1 MRYKPLETLFR
12 PGDAGRSPR
21 RHPWSGDSRSGSRP
35 AATRQNGAKGFLPTL
50 LFTAL
55 ITACGGGGGSP
66 TTTPITPPGIFPIDP
81 VEEPRAESTA
91 RVVLQSGV
99 VADDGFVTGTIEDA
113 ALGEDGAMAVI
124 AEIAEGEERA
134 ILIVPLDAP
143 PQRVPGLDRL
153 SVDVTTLSRLRQAS
167 TGELAFRSGNG
178 LDTDQLHVLVGNS
191 IRTIAGA
198 DGVGAPD
205 FRVLG
210 NYRIG
215 AEGRVAFAS
224 GGGECETQQNG
235 ETTRDLCT
243 VALFF
248 FDGEE
253 VFRLDHPDLELDRR
267 QAIDVRIALSETG
280 RAAFSVPARGASPA
294 VLRSGPDGQLE
305 PLLRNRSEV
314 EGQGIL
320 ARVDLVD
327 VDSGGRILVE
337 LGPEPETE
345 DSPIEDRLGFLD
357 ADGFVPIAQEGL
369 TLDDRRVASLR
380 GLGIAA
386 GRALFE
392 AEVEDATT
400 PEPFAC
406 LYLGDTRE
414 TEKILCEGDSF
425 PGESLKVF
433 AISGN
438 RVNPS
443 GDLLTVLVLGT
454 TDEATTRIEEIR
466 AVVRRTDREWVTIA
480 SSKDA
485 DRLGTITEL
494 ISVGLDSMGNALLI
508 AERSRASDRALL
520 LGSSY
525 D

>member
-1 MRYKPLETLFR
+1 MNHLPFLVF
-12 PGDAGRSPR
+12 
-21 RHPWSGDSRSGSRP
+21 
-35 AATRQNGAKGFLPTL
+35 AAL
-50 LFTAL
+50 LA
-55 ITACGGGGGSP
+55 ACGGGGGGAA
-66 TTTPITPPGIFPIDP
+66 TTPITPPGTFPTEP
-81 VEEPRAESTA
+81 PGEPRARSTA
-91 RVVLQSGV
+91 RIVLESGV
-99 VADDGFVTGTIEDA
+99 IADDGFVTGTIEDA

-124 AEIAEGEERA
+124 AEVADGEERA
-134 ILIVPLDAP
+134 LLIIPLDAP
-143 PQRVPGLDRL
+143 PQRVQGLDRL
-153 SVDVTTLSRLRQAS
+153 SVDITTLSRLRQAP

-178 LDTDQLHVLVGNS
+178 LDSDQLHLLVGNS

-215 AEGRVAFAS
+215 AEGRVAFAA

-267 QAIDVRIALSETG
+267 QAIDVRIAMRENG
-280 RAAFSVPARGASPA
+280 GAAFSVPARGTSPV

-314 EGQGIL
+314 EGQGVL

-327 VDSGGRILVE
+327 VDSEGRILVE
-337 LGPEPETE
+337 LGPEPATE

-369 TLDDRRVASLR
+369 TLDNLRIASLR
-380 GLGIAA
+380 GLGIGA

-392 AEVEDATT
+392 AELEDPAT
-400 PEPFAC
+400 A
-406 LYLGDTRE
+406 E
-414 TEKILCEGDSF
+414 TVSYTHLTLPTIL
-425 PGESLKVF
+425 
-433 AISGN
+433 
-438 RVNPS
+438 RV
-443 GDLLTVLVLGT
+443 
-454 TDEATTRIEEIR
+454 
-466 AVVRRTDREWVTIA
+466 
-480 SSKDA
+480 
-485 DRLGTITEL
+485 
-494 ISVGLDSMGNALLI
+494 
-508 AERSRASDRALL
+508 
-520 LGSSY
+520 
-525 D
+525 